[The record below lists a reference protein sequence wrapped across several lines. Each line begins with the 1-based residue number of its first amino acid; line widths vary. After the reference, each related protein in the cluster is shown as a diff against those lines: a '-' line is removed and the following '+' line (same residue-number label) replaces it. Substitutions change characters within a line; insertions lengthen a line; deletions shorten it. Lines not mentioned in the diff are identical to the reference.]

1 MDRPG
6 EKLKR
11 VRERLGLTYR
21 DVEEASQRLADRL
34 SNVEFGIALSRL
46 ADIENKG
53 TPPSI
58 YRLYSL
64 CAIYRMEIAEV
75 LSWYGAP
82 VDRMP
87 AEALRVPL
95 DKTHPVQF
103 LPAGWAALPTLA
115 DGDLDL
121 NKTTF
126 LSRLIESWGS
136 VPLRFLNGHDM
147 RRHRYA
153 LIGMEDWS
161 MYPVLHPGSL
171 VVIDDR
177 ARIAAGGWT
186 SEYDRPIYFFERRD
200 GYCCGWCDLTGDQL
214 VILHHPAS
222 HQKPSV
228 YQYPAEIDLVGQVTG
243 VAMLLA
249 PARRRRAR
257 ISAVPAASPDL

>member
-11 VRERLGLTYR
+11 FRERLGLTYR
-21 DVEEASQRLADRL
+21 DVEDASQRLADRL
-34 SNVEFGIALSRL
+34 ANPEFGIALSRL

-64 CAIYRMEIAEV
+64 CAIYRLELSEV

-87 AEALRVPL
+87 AEALRLSL
-95 DKTHPVQF
+95 DRTHPVQF
-103 LPAGWAALPTLA
+103 LPAGSAALPVLA
-115 DGDLDL
+115 EDGLDP

-126 LSRLIESWGS
+126 LSRLIESWGPA
-136 VPLRFLNGHDM
+136 PLRFLHGQDL

-177 ARIAAGGWT
+177 ARIVSGGWT

-200 GYCCGWCDLTGDQL
+200 GYCCGWCDLSGDRL
-214 VILHHPAS
+214 VLLPHPAS
-222 HQKPSV
+222 QQKPSV
-228 YQYPAEIDLVGQVTG
+228 FQYPAEIDLVGQVTG

-249 PARRRRAR
+249 PARRRHAR
-257 ISAVPAASPDL
+257 TSAVPAASPDR